1 MNSSGLIIACI
12 ALVIAPAR
20 AGVIVVDAAGAR
32 GFTEIQPAIDA
43 ASDGDTILV
52 KTGSYGGFTIDGKGL
67 TVVGDAGPLPIVA
80 GAVVLQNIAQGKTL
94 VLARIQV
101 TGDRSISGPPAFDQ
115 TLLVDNCAGAVR
127 CVECEF
133 HGFDASE
140 SVPGGTSVVLSLSD
154 DVAFGGCKL
163 LGGDGFSGGSLCL
176 NGSAGSAGGSA
187 LRAIDASKL
196 ALYDCTLVGGAGGSG
211 GAFNGFNG
219 GGGAGGLALQAADFT
234 FLSRTTVSGGRGG
247 DASCWTQCP
256 GSGGDAFALSD
267 AVGWQLNSFIFAGQ
281 FGGQTSPPLTCPPDN
296 GELYP
301 DGTPFQFAT
310 WGVGFSLPSVAR
322 EGEDVL
328 ITFTSDTV
336 DESGLISPD
345 PVFLNDSL
353 STTFEGAPSW
363 RGVLLAPFPTPT
375 PGPQRER
382 RWGVVPPST
391 GDGVLSQ
398 VYRVPQLPP
407 GVQAQTRFLQAYR
420 KGPGGITLGG
430 FRTLTV
436 LDSEL

>member
-1 MNSSGLIIACI
+1 MNSSGLLIACI
-12 ALVIAPAR
+12 ALVSAPAR
-20 AGVIVVDAAGAR
+20 AGVIIVDAAAQR

-43 ASDGDTILV
+43 ASHGDTILV
-52 KTGSYGGFTIDGKGL
+52 KSGSYGGFTIDGKGL

-80 GAVVLQNIAQGKTL
+80 GAVVIQNLAQGRTL

-101 TGDRSISGPPAFDQ
+101 TGDRSISGPPPFDQ

-127 CVECEF
+127 FVESEF
-133 HGFDASE
+133 HGFDATE
-140 SVPGGTSVVLSLSD
+140 SVAGGSAVVLSLSE

-163 LGGDGFSGGSLCL
+163 LGGDGHSGGTNCVV
-176 NGSAGSAGGSA
+176 GAAGTVGGMA
-187 LRAIDASKL
+187 LRSLDASKL

-211 GAFNGFNG
+211 GATNGVG
-219 GGGAGGLALQAADFT
+219 GGGHGGLALQAADFT
-234 FLSRTTVSGGRGG
+234 FLSRSTVSGGRGG
-247 DASCWTQCP
+247 DNSCWTQCP
-256 GSGGDAFALSD
+256 GSGGDALALSG
-267 AVGWQLNSFIFAGQ
+267 AVGWQLNSFLFGGQ
-281 FGGQTSPPLTCPPDN
+281 FGNETVPPLTCPVDN
-296 GELYP
+296 GDLYP
-301 DGTPFQFAT
+301 DGTPFLFAT
-310 WGVGFSLPSVAR
+310 WGIGFSLPSVAR

-336 DESGLISPD
+336 NEAGMIQPD
-345 PVFLNDSL
+345 PVFLNDGL
-353 STTFEGAPSW
+353 LTTFEALPSW
-363 RGVLLAPFPTPT
+363 RGVLLSPFPTPT

-382 RWGVVPPST
+382 RWGVIPPAQ

-420 KGPGGITLGG
+420 KGPNGITLGG